1 MRNQIIKRKLYFLI
15 AILFVFILFFNILV
29 SSAGIS
35 DFFKISDDSNDSNS
49 KEDLDTCTQNQQDFI
64 VRISPLECS
73 PKIVRSDLLEENDV
87 PVYCKLKIFDIN
99 PLVDISKIKSV
110 SFSGNYSKG
119 VKSISYYPSYSAL
132 KGVESDLKN
141 AGYVKILLEK
151 EPKYQKHAILERI
164 VEPERVIIFRVPWLD
179 DNGKVQVNIGY
190 RVEFNSAIGPYKG
203 GLRFHPT
210 VNLGVLKFL
219 GFEQIFKNSL
229 TGLPMGGGKGG
240 SDFDPK
246 GKSDNEVMKFC
257 QAFMNEL
264 FRHIGPDT
272 DVPAGDIGVGAREIG
287 YMFGQYRKL
296 KNEFT
301 GVLTGKGL
309 NWGGSLIRPE
319 ATGYGAVYFA
329 EEMLKTAKKGID
341 GMAVAISGSGNVS
354 QYAAQ
359 KIMQLGGKVMTLS
372 DSNGSVYFK
381 NGLNQEKW
389 EFMMELKNVKRG
401 RIKEMADKFKDV
413 EYHDGKKPWKLGKFD
428 IALPCATQ
436 NELDESDAK
445 ELVKNGC
452 VCVSEG
458 ANMPSTPEAVEVFLA
473 NKVLYAPGKA
483 ANAGGVATSGLE
495 MSQNSIR
502 LSWTREEVDQKL
514 HNIMIN
520 IHKACYDAAK
530 EYGTPGNYVNGANIA
545 GFKKVA
551 DAMIDQGVI

>member
-1 MRNQIIKRKLYFLI
+1 MSGYAMEVYDKLSKKYPWEKEFLQ
-15 AILFVFILFFNILV
+15 A
-29 SSAGIS
+29 A
-35 DFFKISDDSNDSNS
+35 
-49 KEDLDTCTQNQQDFI
+49 KE
-64 VRISPLECS
+64 VLES
-73 PKIVRSDLLEENDV
+73 LE
-87 PVYCKLKIFDIN
+87 L
-99 PLVDISKIKSV
+99 
-110 SFSGNYSKG
+110 
-119 VKSISYYPSYSAL
+119 
-132 KGVESDLKN
+132 
-141 AGYVKILLEK
+141 LLEK

-287 YMFGQYRKL
+287 YLFGQYRKL

-530 EYGTPGNYVNGANIA
+530 EYGTPDNYVNGANIA